1 MRQHFLV
8 DREQHNDR
16 WDQLWAT
23 ADFLPFDQ
31 GKPNPALVDALK
43 DRKAIFDTPTSGSS
57 TAQGGDDGT
66 PRKRKRA
73 LVPGCGKGY
82 DVLYLASLGYD
93 AYGVDVSQ
101 HCVRQCK
108 EFAQKHWPAYVKDS
122 GVEESGDFAFVSG
135 DFFKDHWLKEIELQ
149 TGSFDLIYDYT
160 VRRQADFS
168 AGHGS

>member
-8 DREQHNDR
+8 DHEQHNDR
-16 WDQLWAT
+16 WDQLWAQ

-43 DRKAIFDTPTSGSS
+43 DRKAIFGGPTSDSS
-57 TAQGGDDGT
+57 HAQGGGVEA

-108 EFAQKHWPAYVKDS
+108 EFAQKHWPAYVES
-122 GVEESGDFAFVSG
+122 SRVEEHGEFVFVCG
-135 DFFKDHWLKEIELQ
+135 DFFKDQWLKEVELQ
-149 TGSFDLIYDYT
+149 AGSFDLIYDYT
-160 VRRQADFS
+160 VRRRAVYP
-168 AGHGS
+168 AGHVS